1 MTVQTA
7 FDTLFLDRDGVINVL
22 RPHDYVKSWD
32 EFEFTDGA
40 IEALRMLSP
49 LFRHIV
55 VVTNQRGVGKGVMTE
70 EALRTIHRRMIEAVA
85 AGGGRIDAVY
95 YCADRNE
102 DSPNRKPNTG
112 MALQARRDFPDIDF
126 SKTILVGD
134 SGSDMEFGRRIGAR
148 TVLIHPDDPS
158 AAFGSLYDFFAA
170 VLRRTRFWSLK
181 NAKPL
186 GSYRSRISPA
196 VELRRS
202 RYSERAK
209 TLSIRILC
217 VHLFRKR
224 IRSITAPLHE
234 TDPEDS
240 F

>member
-148 TVLIHPDDPS
+148 TVLIHPDDPCTIFRCGT
-158 AAFGSLYDFFAA
+158 AKNT
-170 VLRRTRFWSLK
+170 VLEFKKRETARIIPQPNLSCGRITEKQIFRTSK
-181 NAKPL
+181 N
-186 GSYRSRISPA
+186 I
-196 VELRRS
+196 V
-202 RYSERAK
+202 
-209 TLSIRILC
+209 
-217 VHLFRKR
+217 
-224 IRSITAPLHE
+224 
-234 TDPEDS
+234 DPDLMRT
-240 F
+240 FVP

>member
-55 VVTNQRGVGKGVMTE
+55 VVTNPRGVGKGVMTA

-85 AGGGRIDAVY
+85 AGGGRIDADY

-148 TVLIHPDDPS
+148 TVLIHPDDP
-158 AAFGSLYDFFAA
+158 AAALGSLYDFS
-170 VLRRTRFWSLK
+170 LRYCEEH
-181 NAKPL
+181 
-186 GSYRSRISPA
+186 GSG
-196 VELRRS
+196 V
-202 RYSERAK
+202 
-209 TLSIRILC
+209 
-217 VHLFRKR
+217 
-224 IRSITAPLHE
+224 
-234 TDPEDS
+234 
-240 F
+240 